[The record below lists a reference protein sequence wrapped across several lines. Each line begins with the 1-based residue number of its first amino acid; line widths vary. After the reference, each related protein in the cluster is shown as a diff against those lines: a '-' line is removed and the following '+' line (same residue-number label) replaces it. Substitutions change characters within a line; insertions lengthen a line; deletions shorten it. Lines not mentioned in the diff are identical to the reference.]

1 MVGRILSEQVK
12 VVFEYLGCIK
22 KYQENLENFRI
33 IYSLLF
39 IFFTE
44 RWKWWCWLGQKTQK
58 EKEEKNSQ
66 KEERKEKGKT
76 FFKGE
81 KSEKET

>member
-33 IYSLLF
+33 IYSILF
-39 IFFTE
+39 FFTE
-44 RWKWWCWLGQKTQK
+44 RWKWRCWLGQKTQK

-81 KSEKET
+81 KSEKES